1 MNLQS
6 WILLAVVAALAIAT
20 VVRLRR
26 KHKAAVGAC
35 SSCNA
40 TGCALRAIKEKQA
53 RNKK

>member
-6 WILLAVVAALAIAT
+6 WILLAVVAALALVVI
-20 VVRLRR
+20 VRLHS
-26 KHKAAVGAC
+26 KHKASGGVC